1 MSRSKIAL
9 ISNLVLLGLVLI
21 AIGLDPMAMA
31 AGY

>member
-1 MSRSKIAL
+1 MSRSTIAL

>member
-1 MSRSKIAL
+1 MSRPMIAL